1 MKKSALL
8 CVIAC
13 SIGLSQLAYAN
24 HHEEGKSKDGEKCE
38 GMSHG
43 SFSISGLDA
52 NKDGSI
58 SKSEYLEGDKSN
70 KEKTFKHI
78 DANSDGILDQSE
90 QAEIEA
96 VYKAIHQDY
105 KSKNISI

>member
-1 MKKSALL
+1 MKTPALF

-13 SIGLSQLAYAN
+13 FVGLSQLAYAN
-24 HHEEGKSKDGEKCE
+24 HHEEGKAMDSEKCE

-43 SFSISGLDA
+43 NFSISALDA

-58 SKSEYLEGDKSN
+58 SKSEYLEGDKTN
-70 KEKTFKHI
+70 NEKTFKHI
-78 DANSDGILDQSE
+78 DANSDGKLDQSE